1 MSEATRFLTL
11 EDVIALHDLQI
22 EEFGGS
28 HGIRDNNLLE
38 SAVGMAQSSF
48 GGQFMH
54 ETLFDMA
61 SAYAFHIAQKQALID
76 GNKRTGLIT
85 ALVFLDINGI
95 SLNKPSDKLYLALI
109 EIAENKMDKEGFSKL
124 LQSLSEETR

>member
-38 SAVGMAQSSF
+38 SAIGMAQSSF

-61 SAYAFHIAQKQALID
+61 SAYAFHIAQNQAFID
-76 GNKRTGLIT
+76 GNKRTGLIS

-95 SLNKPSDKLYLALI
+95 SLNKPNDKLYLALI
-109 EIAENKMDKEGFSKL
+109 EIAEKKMDKEGFSKL